1 YVCFRVTDYRPDSY
15 PDLLIDGED
24 LEHDLCLLMDALARS
39 TPAVPVETVSE
50 PVLTI
55 EQVSERFNV
64 STKTISRWRERG
76 LVGRRGGGRPA
87 GGVQRPAAGGLRA
100 VGGGP
105 LPGAQQ
111 GAGRAERPVLAAF
124 RRRARGHPP
133 PGQAAGAGRRRHAH
147 RGEPAHRPAVGP
159 VAGDD

>member
-1 YVCFRVTDYRPDSY
+1 PYQYVCFRITDFRPDSY
-15 PDLLIDGED
+15 PDLLIDGTD

-76 LVGRRGGGRPA
+76 LVGRRVVCNGRRQV
-87 GGVQRPAAGGLRA
+87 GFVQSVVDRFLEHNKERVERSGRFSQLSDGEREDILRRA
-100 VGGGP
+100 KRLSRVGGGT
-105 LPGAQQ
+105 LT
-111 GAGRAERPVLAAF
+111 EVS
-124 RRRARGHPP
+124 RRIAR
-133 PGQAAGAGRRRHAH
+133 
-147 RGEPAHRPAVGP
+147 
-159 VAGDD
+159 